1 MDDDISLRPVGFGR
15 DNQLNVDQVQVEFDI
30 NQDDIYISPRN
41 ILPNLDN
48 NNNKDLNNNQGNNN

>member
-1 MDDDISLRPVGFGR
+1 MDDDISLRPVGLGR

-48 NNNKDLNNNQGNNN
+48 NNNNNN